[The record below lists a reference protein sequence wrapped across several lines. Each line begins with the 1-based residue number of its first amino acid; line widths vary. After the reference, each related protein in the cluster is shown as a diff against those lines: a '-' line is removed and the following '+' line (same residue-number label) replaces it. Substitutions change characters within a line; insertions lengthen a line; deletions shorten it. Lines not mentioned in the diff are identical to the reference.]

1 IGCGVRAGDSTGAS
15 ASTVVRFDPL
25 PRLLRGHLPA
35 SELRPGLRVLVL
47 CTGNICRSP
56 LAAALL
62 ESEVAAAWGTGVREL
77 QELGWTI
84 ASAGTF
90 GLPGGPASE
99 HSCATGAEIG
109 LDLSRHRSRNLEQLS
124 HLRWDLVLGMSR
136 AHLAALPP
144 DLQSRAELFDPSDAE
159 VPDPYG
165 GSLAAYRSV
174 RDQLQRAVGERLR
187 AWSAWP
193 EAEA

>member
-1 IGCGVRAGDSTGAS
+1 M
-15 ASTVVRFDPL
+15 
-25 PRLLRGHLPA
+25 
-35 SELRPGLRVLVL
+35 
-47 CTGNICRSP
+47 
-56 LAAALL
+56 
-62 ESEVAAAWGTGVREL
+62 AAAWGTGVRGL

-84 ASAGTF
+84 ASAGTS

-109 LDLSRHRSRNLEQLS
+109 LDLSGHRSRNLEQLS

-144 DLQSRAELFDPSDAE
+144 DLQSRAELFDPAGAE

-174 RDQLQRAVGERLR
+174 RDQLQQAVAERLR

-193 EAEA
+193 EAGA